1 MKQRSYWIIRRLWM
15 SGDRWAQ
22 FDCVDLSAAFA
33 YYTLQS
39 IFPLLLLTLAIAS
52 WLLGRQQQILNEI
65 LQKAT
70 QVLPPSVGEMVDTTL
85 ASLVSQNFGAGL
97 LGAFFLMVTAG
108 NAYLTL
114 QRGTERIWE
123 DVLPKK
129 ILKSVWSAQV
139 ARFLLNR
146 IEAFVVVSFAGI
158 VIVLDEISANIRM
171 IPIEVWDELSRSMP
185 SLAGFIGQFPVLQV
199 GQFIIPF
206 LSLSGMALLMQL
218 LLLRRRLPIR
228 PLMPGSL
235 LIGLSLTCL
244 NLVVGKSII
253 SLGSRFQAYGVIG
266 SVIVLTIWIW
276 MVGVVVYFG
285 QCLNVVLTREVIC
298 RRGEPNPCSD

>member
-1 MKQRSYWIIRRLWM
+1 M

-123 DVLPKK
+123 
-129 ILKSVWSAQV
+129 
-139 ARFLLNR
+139 
-146 IEAFVVVSFAGI
+146 
-158 VIVLDEISANIRM
+158 EIGRAS
-171 IPIEVWDELSRSMP
+171 
-185 SLAGFIGQFPVLQV
+185 
-199 GQFIIPF
+199 
-206 LSLSGMALLMQL
+206 
-218 LLLRRRLPIR
+218 
-228 PLMPGSL
+228 
-235 LIGLSLTCL
+235 C
-244 NLVVGKSII
+244 
-253 SLGSRFQAYGVIG
+253 
-266 SVIVLTIWIW
+266 
-276 MVGVVVYFG
+276 
-285 QCLNVVLTREVIC
+285 RERV
-298 RRGEPNPCSD
+298 